1 MLLLKN
7 LPLKKYWCSSYKV
20 LFLYLSVSLN
30 KILTGK
36 VSIPNMI
43 YVYGLKVCTPSLSSQ
58 VGGGGEEGLSLQPNF
73 QKGDLTE
80 SQLLEGVAGKDGGD
94 FFQGV
99 GLQFSHNK

>member
-43 YVYGLKVCTPSLSSQ
+43 YVYGLKVCTPLPFSK
-58 VGGGGEEGLSLQPNF
+58 GGLDRISTFRGGSWERRE
-73 QKGDLTE
+73 
-80 SQLLEGVAGKDGGD
+80 
-94 FFQGV
+94 
-99 GLQFSHNK
+99 

>member
-43 YVYGLKVCTPSLSSQ
+43 YVYGLKVCTPSL
-58 VGGGGEEGLSLQPNF
+58 F
-73 QKGDLTE
+73 QKGGLTE
-80 SQLLEGVAGKDGGD
+80 SQLLEGVPGKDGSD

>member
-58 VGGGGEEGLSLQPNF
+58 GGGGGGLSLQPNF
-73 QKGDLTE
+73 QKRGLTE
-80 SQLLEGVAGKDGGD
+80 SQLLEGAAGKDGGD